1 MTVSDL
7 TLLLVEDNPSDARL
21 IEEYLLE
28 GQWSG
33 KTGEVP
39 ELLRVDRLS
48 DAIDARDDETDLV
61 LLDLELPDST
71 GLDTLQSM
79 LEVTESTPIVVLTG
93 LDDQQRGMEAVERG
107 AQDYLVKGDV
117 SPALLRRTI
126 QYAIERD
133 QQQRELERRNRELA
147 VLNQIVRH
155 DIRND
160 VSLLLGRGG
169 ALEDYV
175 EPGGEEYLSQM
186 LDTADHIT
194 QLTETVGDF
203 LEILEGE
210 QTPELRPYDLIGV
223 LRTEILKARSAHARA
238 EFLIADELPDE
249 LTVRANEM
257 LSSVFRNLLNNAV
270 THNDKETPEVTV
282 TLTETADTV
291 RVVVA
296 DNGPGIPD
304 DRRNE
309 VFGRGQQG
317 LEGPGSEIGLYLVDT
332 LVDTF
337 DGTRQRSRRKPVR
350 GRTTTCIN
358 LYRAGQP
365 RSPRLRGWLTDDP
378 SHWPLLNP

>member
-1 MTVSDL
+1 VTGSIP

-28 GQWSG
+28 GQWG
-33 KTGEVP
+33 RTAGEVP
-39 ELLRVDRLS
+39 ELRRVDRLS
-48 DAIDARDDETDLV
+48 DGIEAQDGETDLV

-79 LEVTESTPIVVLTG
+79 IAVTESTPIVVLTG
-93 LDDQQRGMEAVERG
+93 LDDQRGVRAVEQG

-133 QQQRELERRNRELA
+133 QQQRELERQNRELA

-160 VSLLLGRGG
+160 VSLLLGRGS

-210 QTPELRPYDLIGV
+210 QTPELRPYDLVGV
-223 LRTEILKARSAHARA
+223 LRTEIMKARSAHARA
-238 EFLIADELPDE
+238 EFVVEDELPDE

-270 THNDKETPEVTV
+270 THNDKQTPEVTV
-282 TLTETADTV
+282 TLTREDDTV
-291 RVVVA
+291 RVSVA

-309 VFGRGQQG
+309 VFGRGRQG
-317 LEGPGSEIGLYLVDT
+317 LEEPGSEIGLYLVDT
-332 LVDTF
+332 LVDMF
-337 DGTRQRSRRKPVR
+337 NGAVRIDDNDPEGSRFVVE
-350 GRTTTCIN
+350 
-358 LYRAGQP
+358 LP
-365 RSPRLRGWLTDDP
+365 RV
-378 SHWPLLNP
+378 

>member
-1 MTVSDL
+1 VTVSDL

-48 DAIDARDDETDLV
+48 DAIDARDDGTDLV

-126 QYAIERD
+126 QYAIERE

-337 DGTRQRSRRKPVR
+337 DGTVQIDDNDPEGSRFVVE
-350 GRTTTCIN
+350 
-358 LYRAGQP
+358 LP
-365 RSPRLRGWLTDDP
+365 RV
-378 SHWPLLNP
+378 